1 MTNIEAAFRTLKS
14 DLGLRPVYHRLE
26 QRIEAHILVA
36 FLAYCPQV
44 TLKNSLRRHAP
55 GLTPTQVLD
64 QLATVQMIDARIPTL
79 DGRWLTMPR
88 YTQPS
93 KELRFLMEKLHL
105 AFPVQPPPR
114 IGQYALPA
122 PTPSSPSP
130 LRLWGRPSSSPNPVS
145 MGYALFGLSTVESR
159 CDAVV

>member
-1 MTNIEAAFRTLKS
+1 LTNIEAAFRTLKS

-64 QLATVQMIDARIPTL
+64 QLATVQMIDARIPT
-79 DGRWLTMPR
+79 
-88 YTQPS
+88 
-93 KELRFLMEKLHL
+93 
-105 AFPVQPPPR
+105 
-114 IGQYALPA
+114 
-122 PTPSSPSP
+122 
-130 LRLWGRPSSSPNPVS
+130 
-145 MGYALFGLSTVESR
+145 
-159 CDAVV
+159 